1 MRRATLLELARK
13 ERDDWIRVRIQDTLR
28 LTYGNWSE
36 AARLSGMDRT
46 NLRRLARRVGAL

>member
-1 MRRATLLELARK
+1 MKRATILELARTK
-13 ERDDWIRVRIQDTLR
+13 RDDWIRVRIQETLR
-28 LTYGNWSE
+28 LTFGNWSE